1 MEKEHRTCSQLAAP
15 VEVHMLEKACK
26 GRTRSVNLKQKQFG
40 KARKGHKQL
49 APDSVLEASKST
61 RRHSKSIVMHYNH

>member
-1 MEKEHRTCSQLAAP
+1 
-15 VEVHMLEKACK
+15 MLEKACK